1 MLQLQFMLSYLLL
14 HVKLIHHLLS
24 DNPQVD
30 FRLKKINK
38 KAETL
43 CPAVKTSPCNLGGAD
58 LIPGRG
64 TKIPHVSE
72 PKKQNIKWK

>member
-1 MLQLQFMLSYLLL
+1 MLWLQFMLSYLLL

-24 DNPQVD
+24 NNPQVD
-30 FRLKKINK
+30 FRFKKK

-43 CPAVKTSPCNLGGAD
+43 CPAVKTSPSNLGGAD

-64 TKIPHVSE
+64 TKIPHASE
-72 PKKQNIKWK
+72 PKNQNIK